1 MNYDY
6 WLFRDALHCYWCFP
20 LRFPVKLLDW
30 DWPNVLVSNLKII
43 NGTIKTSIFL
53 ESTDLQQFIEAII
66 RVPGQLKT
74 YVISAWSWN
83 SRSQIAHFDHV
94 FQLLPIIKT
103 TFNGPSSHLTI
114 SMNCWRRPLSKTML
128 ISIVPLILFELETKT
143 FGQSQSNT
151 TLLACRYL

>member
-1 MNYDY
+1 MIIACAYIPSGVSQNRASIFNCD
-6 WLFRDALHCYWCFP
+6 R
-20 LRFPVKLLDW
+20 
-30 DWPNVLVSNLKII
+30 PNVLVSNSKSI

-83 SRSQIAHFDHV
+83 SRSQNAHFDHV
-94 FQLLPIIKT
+94 SQLLPVIKT
-103 TFNGPSSHLTI
+103 TFNGPRSHLMI

-128 ISIVPLILFELETKT
+128 IFIVPLILFELETKT
-143 FGQSQSNT
+143 FG
-151 TLLACRYL
+151 